1 MLNVRSAGRCLIGYV
16 GLVSWLWRSCN
27 WKRPQYRSI
36 ENDLAASDEFLCSGS
51 VLAIDDDETTV
62 GVLKDLLDISGYR
75 VLTACEGRE
84 GIEVFSEHHP
94 DLVITDIHMPHMDG
108 LEVLRHVRDIDDTV
122 PVILLTGH
130 GDLENAMRALRRGA
144 HDFLLKPVNTDIL
157 LNTVRKGIDHCRL
170 KRFERDYKRLLEEQ
184 VELRTQELAR
194 TNDFLRSILD
204 SSTSVSI
211 VMTDFD
217 RNVLFWNRGAERIFG
232 YSEKE
237 MIGTSVT
244 KLYPDRTLDPGAV
257 EDLRELMRK
266 KQGTAHANIRQVAKD
281 GRLLTIS
288 LTVSPVYDTSG
299 EARGVLGLG
308 QDVTERVR
316 LHDELLKSF
325 QRIRK
330 IQGASIFSLAKLAES
345 RDGETGFHL
354 KRIQAYCEILC
365 RQLGKR
371 SRYTELM
378 TPGFI
383 EDLVQCAVLH
393 DIGKVA
399 IPDSILF
406 NPRKFGV
413 DEYEIMK
420 QHAIYGGKALE
431 EAATEAG
438 ETEGYLLLAKDVA
451 YYHHERWDGSGYPF
465 GLKGEEI
472 PLAARIVA
480 VVDVYDALITERRYK
495 RPYSHEEARVV
506 IVQGR
511 GSQFDPELV
520 EAFLDVE
527 EEFQR
532 IRDKVVTTDAA
543 LELAG

>member
-1 MLNVRSAGRCLIGYV
+1 MGSP
-16 GLVSWLWRSCN
+16 
-27 WKRPQYRSI
+27 PQHPNHNAEQTSTDESFLSTGSI
-36 ENDLAASDEFLCSGS
+36 
-51 VLAIDDDETTV
+51 LAIDDDSTTV
-62 GVLKDLLDISGYR
+62 GVLKDLLDLSGYS
-75 VLTACEGRE
+75 VLTAPEGQE
-84 GIEVFSEHHP
+84 GMEVFAKVRP
-94 DLVITDIHMPHMDG
+94 DLVITDIQMPNMDG
-108 LEVLRHVRDIDDTV
+108 LEVLRHVRNIDDTV

-130 GDLENAMRALRRGA
+130 GDLDNALRALRRGA
-144 HDFLLKPVNTDIL
+144 HDFLLKPVNADIL
-157 LNTVRKGIDHCRL
+157 LNTVRKGIDLCRL
-170 KRFERDYKRLLEEQ
+170 KRFERDYKRLLEEE

-194 TNDFLRSILD
+194 TNDFLKSILD
-204 SSTSVSI
+204 SSTGVSI
-211 VMTDFD
+211 VLTDFD
-217 RNVLFWNRGAERIFG
+217 REVLFWNRGAERIFG

-237 MIGTSVT
+237 MLGSSITS
-244 KLYPDRTLDPGAV
+244 LYPDANLEPETR
-257 EDLRELMRK
+257 ERLRHIMQN
-266 KQGTAHANIRQVAKD
+266 KQGTAHANVKQVAKD
-281 GRLLTIS
+281 GRILTIS
-288 LTVSPVYDTSG
+288 LTVSPVYDASG
-299 EARGVLGLG
+299 AVRGVLGLG
-308 QDVTERVR
+308 QDVTEQVR
-316 LHDELLKSF
+316 LHEELLKSY

-354 KRIQAYCEILC
+354 KRIQAYCEVLC

-371 SRYTELM
+371 ERYGEAM
-378 TPGFI
+378 TPDFI
-383 EDLVQCAVLH
+383 EDLVQCSVLH

-399 IPDSILF
+399 IPDTILF
-406 NPRKFGV
+406 NPRKFGI

-431 EAATEAG
+431 EAAIEAG

-465 GLKGEEI
+465 GLRGEQI

-495 RPYSHEEARVV
+495 RPYSHEEARTV

-511 GSQFDPELV
+511 GTQFDPELV

-527 EEFQR
+527 ETFER
-532 IRDKVVTTDAA
+532 IRNKVANNNGAA